1 MAKTALVLG
10 GGGLVGMA
18 YHAGALKALHDA
30 GLDPAGADVLIGTS
44 AGSIIGSYL
53 AAGWNADD
61 FYEYA
66 HGRHRD
72 VHKDPPDQHEAVRQL
87 FVPMWETPMQRAQRS
102 VGSLFAIASSR
113 GFWRGG
119 RRGRIPHE
127 ALRRA
132 FPAGL
137 YSTERTRERFHE
149 DLPYEWPRENVF
161 ICAADLYSGELVS
174 FGRAGAPEAPFPD
187 AVLASTAIPGLFPPV
202 KIGDRHYVDGGIV
215 SATSLNLAVEEGCE
229 AILCVAPLGYRGEGS
244 FFATDPRVWPMMA
257 SRQLFART
265 LRREVHD
272 ARQKGCEV
280 LVIRPWIEELARLGV
295 NAMRHFDRS
304 AITDASRDGVQ
315 RVLNNNAD
323 HAVLEVFK
331 RSDEKEET
339 G

>member
-30 GLDPAGADVLIGTS
+30 RLRPAGADVIVGTS
-44 AGSIIGSYL
+44 AGAIIASYL
-53 AAGWNADD
+53 AAGWEGDD

-72 VHKDPPDQHEAVRQL
+72 VHKDPDDQQEVVRQL
-87 FVPMWETPMQRAQRS
+87 FAPLWETPVQRAQRS
-102 VGSLFAIASSR
+102 IGSLFAIASSR

-119 RRGRIPHE
+119 RRGQVPHG

-132 FPAGL
+132 FPSGL
-137 YSTERTRERFHE
+137 YSTERTRQRLNE
-149 DLPYEWPRENVF
+149 DLPREWPRENLF
-161 ICAADLYSGELVS
+161 ICAADLYSGEPAP
-174 FGRAGAPEAPFPD
+174 FGKEGAPKAPLPD

-215 SATSLNLAVEEGCE
+215 SATSLSLAVEEGCDV
-229 AILCVAPLGYRGEGS
+229 ILCVAPLGYRGEGGLL
-244 FFATDPRVWPMMA
+244 AADPRIWPAMV

-265 LRREVHD
+265 LRREVRE
-272 ARQKGCEV
+272 AREKGCEV
-280 LVIRPWIEELARLGV
+280 LVIRPWLEELAALGV

-304 AITDASRDGVQ
+304 AITDAACGGAR
-315 RVLNNNAD
+315 RVLDD
-323 HAVLEVFK
+323 HRHHPVIEAFK
-331 RSDEKEET
+331 RSDKKEKT